1 MRVMVSV
8 KRAVDYNVRIQVRP
22 DGSGVMLEGVK
33 MSANPF
39 DEIALEEA
47 LRMKEAGKAADVVAV
62 SVGPAAVQE
71 QLRAALA
78 LGADR
83 AIHLVVERPLQPLNI
98 ARLLAALARREA
110 PGLIL
115 MGKQAIDDDCNQTP
129 QMLAG
134 LLGWPQA
141 TFASKIE
148 LEGETATVAREVDA
162 GLEYLSVDLPAVI
175 STDLRLNVPRYAKLP
190 DIMRAR
196 RLPIESLTP
205 GDLGVTLGPEPT
217 VLKVEPPIRRQAGR
231 RVASVPELL
240 GALRERGVL

>member
-1 MRVMVSV
+1 MRVLVSV
-8 KRAVDYNVRIQVRP
+8 KRVVDYNVRIQVRP

-33 MSANPF
+33 MSLNPF

-47 LRMKEAGKAADVVAV
+47 LRLREAGKAAEVVAV
-62 SVGPAAVQE
+62 SVGPAVVQE
-71 QLRAALA
+71 QLRGALA
-78 LGADR
+78 LGANR
-83 AIHLVVERPLQPLNI
+83 AVHVALEGPVHPLNV
-98 ARLLAALARREA
+98 ARILAAVVGREH

-148 LEGETATVAREVDA
+148 LEGGTATVAREVDA
-162 GLEYLSVDLPAVI
+162 GLEYLAVDLPAVI

-190 DIMRAR
+190 DIMKAR

-205 GDLGVTLGPEPT
+205 EALGVALGPEPW
-217 VLKVEPPIRRQAGR
+217 VVRVDPPPKRPAGR
-231 RVASVPELL
+231 KVASVSELL

>member
-8 KRAVDYNVRIQVRP
+8 KRVVDYNVRIQVRP
-22 DGSGVMLEGVK
+22 DGSGVVLEGVK
-33 MSANPF
+33 MSVNPF

-47 LRMKEAGKAADVVAV
+47 LRIKEAGKAGEVVAI
-62 SVGPAAVQE
+62 SVGPAVVQE

-83 AIHLVVERPLQPLNI
+83 AVHVAWAEPINPLNV
-98 ARLLAALARREA
+98 ARILAALVQREN
-110 PGLIL
+110 PGLVL

-148 LEGETATVAREVDA
+148 LEGGTATVAREVDA

-190 DIMRAR
+190 DIMKAR
-196 RLPIESLTP
+196 RMPIESLTP
-205 GDLGVTLGPEPT
+205 ESLGVALGPEPI
-217 VLKVEPPIRRQAGR
+217 VVKVDSPPRRQAGR
-231 RVASVPELL
+231 RVSSVPELL
-240 GALRERGVL
+240 TTLRERGVL

>member
-110 PGLIL
+110 PGLVL

>member
-110 PGLIL
+110 PGLVL

-196 RLPIESLTP
+196 RLPIASLTP
-205 GDLGVTLGPEPT
+205 EDLGVTLGPEPT